1 MSGKASS
8 SEHRSTPLSELV
20 RSFQTFDST
29 TASSADYSLI
39 PALRL
44 SWSLA
49 NEICKVKEETGRSP
63 APRYDWIDSIVV
75 YSQSNSSKEIGMEN
89 VFDTILNDNDDDIR
103 VKLLPSLFDNTEND
117 ARQMNGI
124 LYSLGIVFYEI
135 FSGGERPAEFEQKQ
149 IGETT
154 NNGFETAGT
163 EELSDGFNPFDQG
176 GIVDLE
182 GEVSIF
188 DNLLSDYN
196 LSDDDSTLY
205 DMAFQGDGP
214 RKKRAQNE
222 NYNMCSVSV
231 EPLKER
237 GVPRSLCDLVVNML
251 DCANGSLRK
260 DETYQDMSEVR
271 DDLQL
276 MLDKPSIYLHD
287 QDMGRLSTTGLQTG
301 DTVFGR
307 NAELSTIKEA
317 YRRSVSGD
325 SELVTIYGH
334 SGTGKSTLAHEFGK
348 YVLLD
353 GGILLSGKFDQRQ
366 QGKPFSALAS
376 AFNQYCGILLQ
387 NCELPSSKQ
396 KLAHQI
402 NHVLGR
408 EAYHLAKLIPN
419 LATILGMELH
429 CIIND
434 EGCTNAQK
442 RLQYLL
448 CRFVEVLSSTFA
460 APVTLFLDD
469 LQWADS
475 ASIAAVNQLLLTGGL
490 ASQNTKFF
498 FLGCYRE
505 GETDC
510 NPLWK
515 TLCSSDLVNA
525 RSTNVKLDCMDEE
538 TLTTIVSETLCL
550 SPRLTRPL
558 SSIIY
563 HKTKGNPLFV
573 SQLMISLSK
582 KGLLRP
588 SLSRRR
594 WEWDKEKI
602 QCQKLPDDVAMFF
615 TNSIEALSEDVKASL
630 CVLSCFGSSTETAFI
645 KTLERLLQKSL
656 LNNLDAAVEEGLL
669 DKKDGRYH
677 FSHDRIQEAA
687 YNMMSFL
694 DQGRFHF
701 SYGMALLPLA
711 AGEGDDSIL
720 LTAANQ
726 LNLAG
731 PEAVKEKSQ
740 NVLVADLNL
749 QAGKKAMEMSDYET
763 AYSYFDN
770 GISFLRK
777 KHWEEHYTL
786 SLELFDLA
794 AKCALTNG
802 DIVSLKLLSE
812 QVIAYVRSYED
823 KLNVLYLVTCA
834 LTFSSKLPESIEKGL
849 DILANLGIDLRGCR
863 SSMEACVQETKD
875 LLSVYT
881 DDEVLNT
888 RQMTDPT
895 MIMAMKFLG
904 KLETGMSQIMPESA
918 PRVMQRII
926 QLSLLHGM
934 SPVSPIGF
942 VHLGSYTAKLGD
954 INEGYHYEKL
964 ARSLI
969 EKVGS
974 RESAGEVI
982 AFGAPIRQYVEPLQ
996 ATLEYHNEG
1005 YAAAMASGDI
1015 MQAAVNILC
1024 GNALFFFAGVNLQT
1038 TRDKCAELS
1047 NFLYE
1052 RKMLIFM
1059 TQLKCLQHS
1068 VFKLIGIDETPKSVS
1083 AEEERI
1089 RTTNKSVM
1097 RTYNY
1102 QKAYISF
1109 MFRLYDDSKNYAEK
1123 YLDFVDSTWAN
1134 LWLQHAF
1141 QAFYMGLI
1149 SFWLARNSREG
1160 QQWHERGKR
1169 SKLALKK
1176 WAESSQ
1182 WTFENKWYLLE
1193 AEESYCNND
1202 FEVAK
1207 LFYEKA
1213 TSSAKEHKFVH
1224 EEALACELAGYFY
1237 VELRDTDK
1245 AMEYFLLAHEK
1256 YHEWGAFGKCDSL
1269 FKNISQ
1275 LDVLPQEARGS
1286 LSSERTIIRSR
1297 RSFCK
1302 TCKFAGKKDLTGLK
1316 ERKY

>member
-1 MSGKASS
+1 
-8 SEHRSTPLSELV
+8 
-20 RSFQTFDST
+20 
-29 TASSADYSLI
+29 
-39 PALRL
+39 
-44 SWSLA
+44 
-49 NEICKVKEETGRSP
+49 
-63 APRYDWIDSIVV
+63 
-75 YSQSNSSKEIGMEN
+75 
-89 VFDTILNDNDDDIR
+89 
-103 VKLLPSLFDNTEND
+103 
-117 ARQMNGI
+117 MNGI

-135 FSGGERPAEFEQKQ
+135 FSGGERPAELEQKQ

-154 NNGFETAGT
+154 DNGFEIETAVT
-163 EELSDGFNPFDQG
+163 EELSEGFNPFHQDG
-176 GIVDLE
+176 TIDRDSAEL
-182 GEVSIF
+182 SIYQ
-188 DNLLSDYN
+188 NLLSDYN
-196 LSDDDSTLY
+196 LSDDDSTSF

-237 GVPRSLCDLVVNML
+237 GVPRSLCDLVANML
-251 DCANGSLRK
+251 DCTNGTLRK

-287 QDMGRLSTTGLQTG
+287 QDMGRLSTTGLQIG

-307 NAELSTIKEA
+307 NTELSTIKDA

-325 SELVTIYGH
+325 SNVVTIYGH

-353 GGILLSGKFDQRQ
+353 GGILLLGKFDQRQ

-387 NCELPSSKQ
+387 NCELVSSKQ

-408 EAYHLAKLIPN
+408 EAHHLAKLIPN
-419 LATILGMELH
+419 LASILGQESNY
-429 CIIND
+429 IIHD

-469 LQWADS
+469 LQWSDS

-490 ASQNTKFF
+490 ASQNAKFF

-505 GETDC
+505 GETDNI

-515 TLCSSDLVNA
+515 TLCNSDLVNA
-525 RSTNVKLDCMDEE
+525 RSTNVKLDCMEEE
-538 TLTTIVSETLCL
+538 TLTTMVSETLCL

-582 KGLLRP
+582 EGLLRP

-602 QCQKLPDDVAMFF
+602 QCQELPDDVAMFF

-645 KTLERLLQKSL
+645 KTLERLLQKTL
-656 LNNLDAAVEEGLL
+656 LNNLDAALEEGLL
-669 DKKDGRYH
+669 DMKDGRYH

-731 PEAVKEKSQ
+731 PEAVQEKSQ

-749 QAGKKAMEMSDYET
+749 QAGKKAMGMSDFVL

-794 AKCALTNG
+794 AKCSLTNG
-802 DIVSLKLLSE
+802 DIDCLKLLSE

-834 LTFSSKLPESIEKGL
+834 LTFSSKLPESIEKGI

-863 SSMEACVQETKD
+863 SSMETCVQETKD

-881 DDEVLNT
+881 DDEILNT

-904 KLETGMSQIMPESA
+904 KLELGMAQIMPGSA
-918 PRVMQRII
+918 PYVMQRII

-942 VHLGSYTAKLGD
+942 VHLGSYIAKLGD
-954 INEGYHYEKL
+954 ISEGYHYVKL
-964 ARSLI
+964 ARSLLD
-969 EKVGS
+969 KVGS

-982 AFGAPIRQYVEPLQ
+982 CTGTHIRSYIEPLQ

-1005 YAAAMASGDI
+1005 YTAAMASGDI
-1015 MQAAVNILC
+1015 IQAALN
-1024 GNALFFFAGVNLQT
+1024 NLFSLGSSFLAGVNLQT
-1038 TRDKCAELS
+1038 TRDKCAELCI
-1047 NFLYE
+1047 FLYE

-1059 TQLKCLQHS
+1059 MNVKYFEHS
-1068 VFKLIGIDETPKSVS
+1068 VFKLIGIDEKPKDVS
-1083 AEEERI
+1083 AEEAKI
-1089 RTTNKSVM
+1089 LTTNKSVM
-1097 RTYNY
+1097 RTYHY
-1102 QKAYISF
+1102 QKAYTSF

-1141 QAFYMGLI
+1141 QAFHMGLI
-1149 SFWLARNSREG
+1149 SFWVARNSREG

-1176 WAESSQ
+1176 WAESSK

-1193 AEESYCNND
+1193 AEESYCNNN

-1213 TSSAKEHKFVH
+1213 ISSAKEHKFVH

-1269 FKNISQ
+1269 FNSISQ
-1275 LDVLPQEARGS
+1275 SVKGREVHH
-1286 LSSERTIIRSR
+1286 
-1297 RSFCK
+1297 
-1302 TCKFAGKKDLTGLK
+1302 
-1316 ERKY
+1316 

>member
-1 MSGKASS
+1 MGRFSINCSCK
-8 SEHRSTPLSELV
+8 
-20 RSFQTFDST
+20 
-29 TASSADYSLI
+29 
-39 PALRL
+39 PAL
-44 SWSLA
+44 A
-49 NEICKVKEETGRSP
+49 YNTG
-63 APRYDWIDSIVV
+63 A
-75 YSQSNSSKEIGMEN
+75 
-89 VFDTILNDNDDDIR
+89 
-103 VKLLPSLFDNTEND
+103 
-117 ARQMNGI
+117 
-124 LYSLGIVFYEI
+124 
-135 FSGGERPAEFEQKQ
+135 
-149 IGETT
+149 
-154 NNGFETAGT
+154 
-163 EELSDGFNPFDQG
+163 
-176 GIVDLE
+176 
-182 GEVSIF
+182 
-188 DNLLSDYN
+188 
-196 LSDDDSTLY
+196 
-205 DMAFQGDGP
+205 
-214 RKKRAQNE
+214 
-222 NYNMCSVSV
+222 
-231 EPLKER
+231 
-237 GVPRSLCDLVVNML
+237 
-251 DCANGSLRK
+251 
-260 DETYQDMSEVR
+260 
-271 DDLQL
+271 
-276 MLDKPSIYLHD
+276 
-287 QDMGRLSTTGLQTG
+287 
-301 DTVFGR
+301 
-307 NAELSTIKEA
+307 
-317 YRRSVSGD
+317 
-325 SELVTIYGH
+325 
-334 SGTGKSTLAHEFGK
+334 
-348 YVLLD
+348 
-353 GGILLSGKFDQRQ
+353 
-366 QGKPFSALAS
+366 
-376 AFNQYCGILLQ
+376 
-387 NCELPSSKQ
+387 
-396 KLAHQI
+396 
-402 NHVLGR
+402 
-408 EAYHLAKLIPN
+408 
-419 LATILGMELH
+419 
-429 CIIND
+429 
-434 EGCTNAQK
+434 
-442 RLQYLL
+442 
-448 CRFVEVLSSTFA
+448 
-460 APVTLFLDD
+460 
-469 LQWADS
+469 
-475 ASIAAVNQLLLTGGL
+475 L
-490 ASQNTKFF
+490 ASQNAKFF

-505 GETDC
+505 GETDNI

-515 TLCSSDLVNA
+515 TLCNSDLVNA

-538 TLTTIVSETLCL
+538 TLTTMVSETLCL

-558 SSIIY
+558 SSVIY

-582 KGLLRP
+582 EGLLRP

-687 YNMMSFL
+687 YNMIAIL

-701 SYGMALLPLA
+701 SYGMALAPLA
-711 AGEGDDSIL
+711 DGDGEGDDSIL

-731 PEAVKEKSQ
+731 PEAVQEKSQ

-749 QAGKKAMEMSDYET
+749 QAGKKAMEMSDFVL

-802 DIVSLKLLSE
+802 DIVSLNLLSE

-834 LTFSSKLPESIEKGL
+834 LTFSSKLPESIEKGI

-863 SSMEACVQETKD
+863 SSMETCVQETKY

-881 DDEVLNT
+881 DDEILNT

-904 KLETGMSQIMPESA
+904 KLELGMAQIMPESA

-942 VHLGSYTAKLGD
+942 VHLGSYKAKLGD

-969 EKVGS
+969 DKVGS

-1038 TRDKCAELS
+1038 ARDKCAES
-1047 NFLYE
+1047 INFMHE
-1052 RKMLIFM
+1052 RKMLIFGM
-1059 TQLKCLQHS
+1059 TAKYHQHS
-1068 VFKLIGIDETPKSVS
+1068 LFKLIGIDEKPKDVS
-1083 AEEERI
+1083 AEEAKI
-1089 RTTNKSVM
+1089 LATNSSVKL
-1097 RTYNY
+1097 TYNY

-1109 MFRLYDDSKNYAEK
+1109 MFRLYDDSKDYAEK
-1123 YLDFVDSTWAN
+1123 YLDCIGNTWPN
-1134 LWLQHAF
+1134 LFAAHAF
-1141 QAFYMGLI
+1141 QAFHMGLI
-1149 SFWLARNSREG
+1149 SFWLARKSRE
-1160 QQWHERGKR
+1160 QRWYERGER

-1176 WAESSQ
+1176 WAESSK

-1193 AEESYCNND
+1193 AEESYCNNN

-1213 TSSAKEHKFVH
+1213 ISSAKEHKV
-1224 EEALACELAGYFY
+1224 
-1237 VELRDTDK
+1237 R
-1245 AMEYFLLAHEK
+1245 
-1256 YHEWGAFGKCDSL
+1256 
-1269 FKNISQ
+1269 
-1275 LDVLPQEARGS
+1275 
-1286 LSSERTIIRSR
+1286 
-1297 RSFCK
+1297 
-1302 TCKFAGKKDLTGLK
+1302 
-1316 ERKY
+1316 